1 MTDVNTAKTLPFE
14 PEQDAELD
22 ALDEGED
29 EAETPAEPKAPEKEP
44 EPEPEA
50 PAEPEAKPEPVEA
63 KRDRGYQADANT
75 LSAAQAKL
83 TEIDAAIDALADKYE
98 AGELS
103 FKDYRRAERDLAA
116 QQTALRTEAVKA
128 EVYADM
134 QRQQSLREW
143 NGAVEAFRA
152 DPANQAFESPAI
164 IPLMKS
170 QLDALWQEPGIAEKS
185 HRWVLDEAKRRVQ
198 TQLRAVLGVAEAKP
212 EAKPAT
218 PRPSAAAVT
227 IPPTLGR
234 TPAALPNGAG
244 GEFAALDSLNGIALE
259 DALAR
264 MKPEQ
269 RDRWLD
275 S

>member
-22 ALDEGED
+22 AMDEGED
-29 EAETPAEPKAPEKEP
+29 EVAAPAESEAPAKEP
-44 EPEPEA
+44 EPEPKA
-50 PAEPEAKPEPVEA
+50 EPVEA
-63 KRDRGYQADANT
+63 KRDRGYQADATT

-83 TEIDAAIDALADKYE
+83 TEIDAALDALAEKYE

-103 FKDYRRAERDLAA
+103 FKDYRRAERDLSA
-116 QQTALRTEAVKA
+116 QQNALRTEAVKA

-143 NGAVEAFRA
+143 NSAVEAFRA

-164 IPLMKS
+164 IPMMNS
-170 QLDALWQEPGIAEKS
+170 QLNALWQEPGIAEKS

-212 EAKPAT
+212 EAKPVT

>member
-1 MTDVNTAKTLPFE
+1 MTDINTAKTLPFE

-29 EAETPAEPKAPEKEP
+29 EVAAPAESEAPAKEP

-50 PAEPEAKPEPVEA
+50 PAEPEPKAEPVEA
-63 KRDRGYQADANT
+63 KRERGYQADATT
-75 LSAAQAKL
+75 LSAAHAKL
-83 TEIDAAIDALADKYE
+83 TEIDAALDALADKYE

-103 FKDYRRAERDLAA
+103 FKDYRRAERDLSA
-116 QQTALRTEAVKA
+116 QQNALRTEAVKA

-143 NGAVEAFRA
+143 NSAVEAFRA

-164 IPLMKS
+164 IPLMNS
-170 QLDALWQEPGIAEKS
+170 QLNALWQEPGIAEKS

-212 EAKPAT
+212 EAKPVT